1 MKPRLKSAK
10 ARDRAATI
18 QHILQML
25 HKWGIHTLGEFA
37 ALDKE
42 QIGLR
47 LGPGA
52 IHLWERAQGKT
63 TRLLKLTLPLE
74 SFEETFE
81 FENEIE
87 TTEPLL
93 FMLRRFLQQLSR
105 RLGALYLVTKELT
118 LRLTFLDKS
127 SYERC
132 FKIPEPTNDI
142 EVLFRML
149 HTHLEQFKSECP
161 IVAVSLTV
169 EPAQPSHQQFGL
181 FETALRDPNQL
192 YGTLSR
198 LTGLFGSERVVC
210 RSWKRRIVRTLFGSN
225 LSHGNWMK
233 LWWSNATN
241 SIPRVTA
248 VSFFCAGV
256 SFFSGK

>member
-47 LGPGA
+47 LGPEA

-118 LRLTFLDKS
+118 LRLTFWTKAVTSDVLKS
-127 SYERC
+127 RNRQTTS
-132 FKIPEPTNDI
+132 K
-142 EVLFRML
+142 
-149 HTHLEQFKSECP
+149 
-161 IVAVSLTV
+161 
-169 EPAQPSHQQFGL
+169 
-181 FETALRDPNQL
+181 
-192 YGTLSR
+192 
-198 LTGLFGSERVVC
+198 
-210 RSWKRRIVRTLFGSN
+210 
-225 LSHGNWMK
+225 
-233 LWWSNATN
+233 
-241 SIPRVTA
+241 
-248 VSFFCAGV
+248 
-256 SFFSGK
+256 FFSGCCTRISNNLSPNARSSLFP